1 LLTLYHSC
9 LHRLADRHTN
19 LRPDPERNRFHPDLG
34 LRRCA
39 CHCRRSYHHSGK
51 SGEGWLGVDG
61 QGLEGQEHDP
71 DFVLL
76 RSCEFM
82 HSEHRRGFVG
92 LQPIP
97 TSRVADG
104 QRHCFQLSTI
114 TGAQIA
120 DISSD
125 IFAVAVE
132 QDKGMYSRLYQLPHG
147 HRPLKNRDRCLAKVL
162 HDGVPILYGQ

>member
-39 CHCRRSYHHSGK
+39 CHRRRSYHHSGK

-76 RSCEFM
+76 RSREFM
-82 HSEHRRGFVG
+82 HSEHRRGFIVNQDMQTS
-92 LQPIP
+92 LCIYTNRCWLLRRSPANTHQQSRRWTATLFP
-97 TSRVADG
+97 TIDNNWSTNRG
-104 QRHCFQLSTI
+104 HFQRHFCRR
-114 TGAQIA
+114 G
-120 DISSD
+120 
-125 IFAVAVE
+125 
-132 QDKGMYSRLYQLPHG
+132 
-147 HRPLKNRDRCLAKVL
+147 
-162 HDGVPILYGQ
+162 